1 MNFLSYL
8 LRAKTH
14 FSLHS
19 PFVYRLYTEVLTSRA
34 EGAPKRRYEAMVWRL
49 ERYYGVEAMRNAGTA
64 ELRTSDGYFVVID
77 HPYRDADDWKGI
89 IHDSNYQVTLD
100 FFTVGIAITN
110 PHLSKQHFFLR

>member
-34 EGAPKRRYEAMVWRL
+34 KGVPKRRYEAMVWRL
-49 ERYYGVEAMRNAGTA
+49 ERYYGVTATRNVGTA

-110 PHLSKQHFFLR
+110 PHLSKQHFILR